1 MVFIQ
6 PKTCSISFR
15 LRWLIAYQ
23 RQRVHGTLAFANR
36 RLFPAG
42 LAMVVA
48 ALACSRLPPQPF
60 GPTDFWST
68 SPNQFLLR
76 AGLVLLAVG
85 SIAHGSGLVR
95 AHMWTNSLARETL
108 LVYVVHVC
116 LVYGSPWN
124 TGLFQMRGHTM
135 KLAPALAYVA
145 ALWIAMTLVAT
156 TWNCVKRHHPRRG
169 AGAAGRVEAL
179 VVSLLQRHRFLSLTV
194 CVATI
199 ASAGRHVRS
208 LAKSVKSLSEPAY
221 RGCRPE
227 PSRIHRHAR
236 VARVCEREPA
246 HTRLF
251 LQNSSVDPIQTM
263 KRPQ

>member
-36 RLFPAG
+36 RIFPAG

-85 SIAHGSGLVR
+85 GIAHGSGLVR

-179 VVSLLQRHRFLSLTV
+179 VVSLLQRRSFL
-194 CVATI
+194 VADRLCSDDCICRSPRTI
-199 ASAGRHVRS
+199 PGKVREEPLRAGVPGLPAGA
-208 LAKSVKSLSEPAY
+208 LA
-221 RGCRPE
+221 
-227 PSRIHRHAR
+227 
-236 VARVCEREPA
+236 
-246 HTRLF
+246 
-251 LQNSSVDPIQTM
+251 NSSPRARRTRVRKGTRSYQIIPPELQC
-263 KRPQ
+263 